1 MLAKKISRYQSEA
14 WSDIKPPRPGMG
26 VASCQS
32 GIRWVRS
39 TNGGAD
45 RLSEAS
51 VDLERKAEGKER

>member
-51 VDLERKAEGKER
+51 VDLERR